1 MAKLSTKE
9 SKKKAG
15 FTLSIQFYS
24 EKLEM
29 TSSGKPSSCWVV
41 PVSKAVSIIWRV
53 ANFLLWV
60 VPKF

>member
-1 MAKLSTKE
+1 
-9 SKKKAG
+9 
-15 FTLSIQFYS
+15 
-24 EKLEM
+24 M